1 MKKIKLTAEQIET
14 SAWCAALASVSTQD
28 IVPPGWLRLDEVA
41 KLLNKSESHTFKLL
55 ASAVRE
61 GRCEQQMFRVQRSS
75 RVLPLRHY
83 KLK

>member
-1 MKKIKLTAEQIET
+1 MKRTTQPDQDLA
-14 SAWCAALASVSTQD
+14 AWCAALASVSAQD

-55 ASAVRE
+55 AAAVRE

-83 KLK
+83 RLK

>member
-1 MKKIKLTAEQIET
+1 MKRATQPDADLA
-14 SAWCAALASVSTQD
+14 AWCAALASVSAQD

-55 ASAVRE
+55 AAAVRE